1 MINRRLLVW
10 MGLLG
15 MACAFPAAA
24 QNKAPVIE
32 HYPVTMA
39 VRGQPFFVRAQ
50 VADDSGRVKS
60 VTLYYSTSRDAAP
73 FKIPL
78 QDSGT
83 GTWYGSIPEN
93 MFSNAAAMT
102 YYVEAVDELEAATET
117 PWYKVSIKTT
127 ASTPPPPPGPASQP
141 VPRGGTSVRPS
152 KVKPVV
158 AAPAVPASE
167 TEKEKPKWVKPALIA
182 GGAALLIGGGYAIA
196 GGGGGGGGG
205 SSDGGGDVDGGANTV
220 TNFGTY
226 VGSQTTCFQE
236 QGGSAQCDTGPASIT
251 IAENGL
257 VTSESL
263 RPGQRLE
270 TMLSGSSFVF
280 NAPINEGGRTGNIQY
295 SGTVLDRRIVG
306 SIQGSA
312 QTATGSGTYTGT
324 FNAALP

>member
-1 MINRRLLVW
+1 MINRWMLVW
-10 MGLLG
+10 AGVLG
-15 MACAFPAAA
+15 MAWAFPAAA

-102 YYVEAVDELEAATET
+102 YYVEAMDELDAATET

-127 ASTPPPPPGPASQP
+127 ASTPPVPPGPAMQP
-141 VPRGGTSVRPS
+141 VPRGNGSSRTPRG
-152 KVKPVV
+152 KPVV
-158 AAPAVPASE
+158 AAPTAPPAE
-167 TEKEKPKWVKPALIA
+167 TDGERPAWVKPTLIA
-182 GGAALLIGGGYAIA
+182 GGAVLLIGGGYAIA
-196 GGGGGGGGG
+196 NSGGGGGG
-205 SSDGGGDVDGGANTV
+205 GGGDVDGGANTV

-236 QGGSAQCDTGPASIT
+236 QGSSAQCDTGPASIT
-251 IAENGL
+251 VAENGL
-257 VTSESL
+257 VTSDDL
-263 RPGQRLE
+263 RTGQRLE

-280 NAPINEGGRTGNIQY
+280 NAPVNEGGRTGNIQY